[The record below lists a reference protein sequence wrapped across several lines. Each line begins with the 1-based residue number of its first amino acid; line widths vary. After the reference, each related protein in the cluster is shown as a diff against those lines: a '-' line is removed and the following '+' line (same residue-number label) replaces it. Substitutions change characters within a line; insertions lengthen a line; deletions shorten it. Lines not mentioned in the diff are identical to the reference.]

1 MSKRNKS
8 LADRKK
14 SKSKLK
20 TAISQRKNS
29 DSQDNNFYQEFQI
42 FYPQAQNTTFTK
54 FEYMKEFFNL
64 GLAQFPTDEE
74 INQIQLDILT
84 TSGWNSNLKKNW
96 TLNEKKV
103 LIWLIGKL
111 SQLRNEDL
119 RDLSTE
125 LFEEVSKMIC
135 RRDKE
140 QCKLKWAQMQK
151 VVLQQQPFRPEEDKK
166 LYEIIMHYQSIDQGQ
181 KWSQISQELNQNSS
195 VYRSSKQCRER
206 WLNHLNP
213 KISKEPW
220 TDEEDIKLLQTVKEI
235 GRRWAEI
242 SKIMEGRR
250 SENNLKN
257 RFNSLIKREKDLP
270 YLQTQNGSITNLDDL
285 LSGYTGPEITDIQKQ
300 AIDAVLNKLKWRSAE
315 TQNNNNRKKSIEI
328 SEQQNNQV
336 KPTIKQRTQIN
347 VQYTV
352 GDLEQEQNI
361 KELIPCLVNVNKN
374 LIYFC
379 NHETLEQYY
388 ELHHQKQHQFKDQ
401 FDKIKSE
408 LHIFDTGFQNFKST
422 LSMIEEIDDSQ
433 RSHINFY
440 TSDVDGF
447 LNLETPETFSKP
459 IYVNPIEII
468 THSALKYI
476 HRWKTDSQ
484 LNDRRRNSITIPRSL
499 PILIQIQT

>member
-8 LADRKK
+8 LVERKK

-29 DSQDNNFYQEFQI
+29 DSEDNNFYQEFQI
-42 FYPQAQNTTFTK
+42 FYSQAQNTTFSK

-64 GLAQFPTDEE
+64 GLTQFPTDEE

-111 SQLRNEDL
+111 SQIRNEDL

-140 QCKLKWAQMQK
+140 QCKQKWAQMQK
-151 VVLQQQPFRPEEDKK
+151 VALQQQPFRQEEDQK
-166 LYEIIMHYQSIDQGQ
+166 LYDIIMKYQSADQGQ
-181 KWSQISQELNQNSS
+181 KWSLISQELNQNSS

-220 TDEEDIKLLQTVKEI
+220 TDDEDIKLLQTVKEI
-235 GRRWAEI
+235 GRRWSEI
-242 SKIMEGRR
+242 SKIMDGRR

-257 RFNSLIKREKDLP
+257 RFNSLIKREKELP
-270 YLQTQNGSITNLDDL
+270 YLQTYNGSATNLDDL
-285 LSGYTGPEITDIQKQ
+285 LSGCNGPEITDLQRQ
-300 AIDAVLNKLKWRSAE
+300 AIDAVLAKLKWRSAE
-315 TQNNNNRKKSIEI
+315 TQNKSNRKQSIEI
-328 SEQQNNQV
+328 SEQQQS
-336 KPTIKQRTQIN
+336 KQAFKQRNQPT
-347 VQYTV
+347 VSYTI
-352 GDLEQEQNI
+352 GNIEQEYNI
-361 KELIPCLVNVNKN
+361 QELIPCLVNASKN
-374 LIYFC
+374 IIYFC
-379 NHETLEQYY
+379 NNETLLQFHEINQ
-388 ELHHQKQHQFKDQ
+388 QKQNQFKEQ

-408 LHIFDTGFQNFKST
+408 LHIFDSGFRNFKST
-422 LSMIEEIDDSQ
+422 LSMIEEFEESQ
-433 RSHINFY
+433 RSHLNFY
-440 TSDVDGF
+440 TNDMDGF

-459 IYVNPIEII
+459 IYANPIEII
-468 THSALKYI
+468 TQSAMKCF

-484 LNDRRRNSITIPRSL
+484 LNDRRRNSIPIPRSL
-499 PILIQIQT
+499 PNLILNYT

>member
-8 LADRKK
+8 LVERKK

-42 FYPQAQNTTFTK
+42 FYSQAQSTTFTK

-64 GLAQFPTDEE
+64 GLTEFPTDEE
-74 INQIQLDILT
+74 INQIQLEILT

-111 SQLRNEDL
+111 SQIRNEDL

-140 QCKLKWAQMQK
+140 QCKQKWAQMQK
-151 VVLQQQPFRPEEDKK
+151 VALQQQPFRPEEDQK
-166 LYEIIMHYQSIDQGQ
+166 LFEIIMKYQSADQGQ
-181 KWSQISQELNQNSS
+181 KWSLISQELNQNSS

-220 TDEEDIKLLQTVKEI
+220 TDDEDIKLLQTVKEI
-235 GRRWAEI
+235 GRRWSEI
-242 SKIMEGRR
+242 SKIMDGRR

-270 YLQTQNGSITNLDDL
+270 YLQTYNGSANNLDDL
-285 LSGYTGPEITDIQKQ
+285 LSGCNGPEITDLQKQ
-300 AIDAVLNKLKWRSAE
+300 VIDAVLAKLKWRSAE
-315 TQNNNNRKKSIEI
+315 TQNKSNHKKSIEI
-328 SEQQNNQV
+328 QELQQQP
-336 KPTIKQRTQIN
+336 KPAFKQRTQIT
-347 VQYTV
+347 VQYTI
-352 GDLEQEQNI
+352 GNIEQEQNI
-361 KELIPCLVNVNKN
+361 QDLIPCLVNVNKDI
-374 LIYFC
+374 IYFC
-379 NHETLEQYY
+379 THEILEQFQ
-388 ELHHQKQHQFKDQ
+388 EINQQKQHQFKDQ

-408 LHIFDTGFQNFKST
+408 LQIFDSGFHNFKST
-422 LSMIEEIDDSQ
+422 LSMIEEIEESQ
-433 RSHINFY
+433 RSHLNFY
-440 TSDVDGF
+440 TNDLDGF

-459 IYVNPIEII
+459 VFVNPIEII
-468 THSALKYI
+468 THSAMKYF

-484 LNDRRRNSITIPRSL
+484 LNDRRRNSVTIPRSL
-499 PILIQIQT
+499 PNLIQNYT